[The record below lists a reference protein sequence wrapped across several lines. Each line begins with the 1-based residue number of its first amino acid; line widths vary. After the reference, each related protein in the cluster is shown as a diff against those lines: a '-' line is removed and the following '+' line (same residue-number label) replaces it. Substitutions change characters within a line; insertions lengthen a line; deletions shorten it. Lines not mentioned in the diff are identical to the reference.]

1 MLSARPWNLEA
12 VIRLVFSVFVCF
24 CAGYLISVALP
35 VLSAGKPAGKLLL
48 LDAFG
53 LICLA
58 AALILSR
65 RPWGVGNS
73 GRRVAVLLVC
83 AYTGM
88 LLGLWAQHLAGRGE
102 ARISTGQMLVALASF
117 QGALLAFV
125 PGFLREHQ
133 ERPVEAFGLANRWP
147 LALGCGAL
155 AACLFFPIGLQ
166 TLKGTA
172 WLMENLPFF
181 PMRPVEQAAVNTIR
195 SAPGWF
201 DRLALGAATIILVPV
216 SEEVLFRGILYP
228 WIKNLGFP
236 RLAIWGTS
244 LVFAIVHFNMQGIPA
259 LFLLALILT
268 LLYEKTGNLLAPIAA
283 HSLFNAL
290 NLAQLYRIDFLIQQ
304 QPY

>member
-1 MLSARPWNLEA
+1 MLSARPWKLEA

-35 VLSAGKPAGKLLL
+35 VLSAGKLAVKLLV
-48 LDAFG
+48 LDGLG

-65 RPWGVGNS
+65 RPWGAGDS
-73 GRRVAVLLVC
+73 GRRVAILLVC
-83 AYTGM
+83 AYSGM
-88 LLGLWAQHLAGRGE
+88 LLGLWAQHLAGRGG
-102 ARISTGQMLVALASF
+102 AGVSTGQMLVALASF

-125 PGFLREHQ
+125 PGFLREH
-133 ERPVEAFGLANRWP
+133 EARPVEAFGLANRWP
-147 LALGCGAL
+147 QALAFGTL
-155 AACLFFPIGLQ
+155 AACLFYPISQLILQ
-166 TLKGTA
+166 ATA
-172 WLMENLPFF
+172 WLMQHLPFF

-195 SAPGWF
+195 SAPSWYG
-201 DRLALGAATIILVPV
+201 RLALGAATVVLAPV
-216 SEEVLFRGILYP
+216 AEEVLFRGIIYT

-236 RLAIWGTS
+236 QLAIWGTS
-244 LVFAIVHFNMQGIPA
+244 LLFAIMHFNVQGIPA

-283 HSLFNAL
+283 HSLFNGL
-290 NLAQLYRIDFLIQQ
+290 NLAELYRIDFLIHH